1 MLTSPLGLCRNLRI
15 THAHLGAFCLLGGIF
30 MAQKDFQ
37 SLKAEVIALTHKIP
51 FVEMKYYGFPD
62 NWQNLI

>member
-1 MLTSPLGLCRNLRI
+1 MHTWGRSVYW
-15 THAHLGAFCLLGGIF
+15 GGIF